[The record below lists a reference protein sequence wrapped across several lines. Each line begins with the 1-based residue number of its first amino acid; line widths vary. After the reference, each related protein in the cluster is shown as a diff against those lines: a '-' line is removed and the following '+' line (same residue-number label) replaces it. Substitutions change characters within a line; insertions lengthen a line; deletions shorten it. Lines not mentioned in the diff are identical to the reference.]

1 MAYDLEAMLVRV
13 TGWNDD
19 LNAGFAT
26 MREMKVMTV
35 SGRRW
40 LHLLQ
45 RKSPRLTIGTLLPY
59 DDERG
64 QMRGK
69 LARGC
74 RFQSCFFRNNN
85 ALCRLCMKE
94 R

>member
-26 MREMKVMTV
+26 MREMKVMTG

-40 LHLLQ
+40 LQLLQ
-45 RKSPRLTIGTLLPY
+45 RKSPRLTIGTH
-59 DDERG
+59 
-64 QMRGK
+64 
-69 LARGC
+69 A
-74 RFQSCFFRNNN
+74 
-85 ALCRLCMKE
+85 AAV
-94 R
+94 